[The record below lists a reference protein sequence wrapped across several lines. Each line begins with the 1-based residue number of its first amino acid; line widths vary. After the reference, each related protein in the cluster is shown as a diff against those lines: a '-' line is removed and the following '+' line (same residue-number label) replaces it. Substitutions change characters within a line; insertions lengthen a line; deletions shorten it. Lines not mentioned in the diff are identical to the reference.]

1 MKDELNN
8 YNIVNS
14 DGVSPRV
21 ENEGRLSYAND
32 KSDYIRESIRYEQA
46 ETLRVAESSE
56 ESSSSPESQT
66 ESFSEQ
72 QTVDASSASA
82 ASSASSAAS
91 AGASVGGGL
100 GALAGVVAASVAA
113 AVVVVAVF
121 ISTLAI
127 NLSLVMA
134 DMHSL
139 TFEVSITGADEKD
152 FEEPIYAILTG
163 ENVHMEQEVTQD
175 TVLLT
180 FEDLEPG
187 KEYRL
192 KVKNASKVF
201 AEVTAFTSTKP
212 AEKGE
217 IVSSING
224 KEVTVSVRDV
234 ALKSTEFYT
243 VIVKDAT
250 GKVVFSKDGIDSPA
264 QYTFIMDEPK
274 DLYFFLNVGGKTYA
288 HFQILLPDYDFA
300 NPVWAWSED
309 FSDATATLADKKGGE
324 DLILTAT
331 VTRKT
336 TDATCEKNGSIV
348 YIAKV
353 TYGDKTI
360 SDKQSTVIES
370 LGHVYEGTFDA
381 TGGVTYTCSHCG
393 DTYTD

>member
-8 YNIVNS
+8 YNIANS
-14 DGVSPRV
+14 DGASPRV
-21 ENEGRLSYAND
+21 ENEGKVSYSND
-32 KSDYIRESIRYEQA
+32 KSDYIRESQRYEQG
-46 ETLRVAESSE
+46 ETLRVEESVD
-56 ESSSSPESQT
+56 ESSSPDSQA
-66 ESFSEQ
+66 ENYSEQ
-72 QTVDASSASA
+72 QMPDASSASSVA
-82 ASSASSAAS
+82 SAS
-91 AGASVGGGL
+91 ASVGGGI
-100 GALAGVVAASVAA
+100 GALAGVVAASVVA

-121 ISTLAI
+121 LSTLAI
-127 NLSLVMA
+127 NLSLVIA

-139 TFEVSITGADEKD
+139 TFEVMMTGANEKD

-212 AEKGE
+212 NEKGE
-217 IVSSING
+217 VVSSMNG
-224 KEVTVSVRDV
+224 KQVTVSVRNV

-243 VIVKDAT
+243 IIAKDAT

-264 QYTFIMDEPK
+264 EYTFMLDEPK

-288 HFQILLPDYDFA
+288 LSEILLPDYDFA

-309 FSDATATLADKKGGE
+309 FTGATATLADKKGGE

-353 TYGDKTI
+353 TYGDKTF

-370 LGHVYEGTFDA
+370 LGHDYEGTFDA
-381 TGGVTYTCSHCG
+381 TGQITYTCSHCG

>member
-8 YNIVNS
+8 YSIANS
-14 DGVSPRV
+14 DGASPRV
-21 ENEGRLSYAND
+21 ENEGKVSYAND
-32 KSDYIRESIRYEQA
+32 KSDYIRESQRYEQG
-46 ETLRVAESSE
+46 ETLRVE
-56 ESSSSPESQT
+56 ESVDESSSPESQA
-66 ESFSEQ
+66 ENYSEQ
-72 QTVDASSASA
+72 QMPDASPASSVASAS
-82 ASSASSAAS
+82 
-91 AGASVGGGL
+91 ASVGGGI
-100 GALAGVVAASVAA
+100 GALAGVVAASVVA

-121 ISTLAI
+121 LSTLAI

-139 TFEVSITGADEKD
+139 TFEVMMTGANEKD

-212 AEKGE
+212 NEKGE
-217 IVSSING
+217 VVSSMNG
-224 KEVTVSVRDV
+224 KQVTVSVRNV

-243 VIVKDAT
+243 IIAKDAT

-264 QYTFIMDEPK
+264 EYTFMLDEPK

-288 HFQILLPDYDFA
+288 LSEILLPDYDFA

-309 FSDATATLADKKGGE
+309 FTGATATLADKKGGE

-353 TYGDKTI
+353 TYGDKTF

-370 LGHVYEGTFDA
+370 LGHDYEGTFDA
-381 TGGVTYTCSHCG
+381 TGRITYTCSHCG

>member
-8 YNIVNS
+8 YNIANS
-14 DGVSPRV
+14 DGASPRV
-21 ENEGRLSYAND
+21 ENEGKVSYSND
-32 KSDYIRESIRYEQA
+32 KSDYIRESQRYEQG
-46 ETLRVAESSE
+46 ETLRVEESVD
-56 ESSSSPESQT
+56 ESSSPDSQA
-66 ESFSEQ
+66 ENYSEQ
-72 QTVDASSASA
+72 QMPDASSASSVA
-82 ASSASSAAS
+82 SAS
-91 AGASVGGGL
+91 ASVGGGI
-100 GALAGVVAASVAA
+100 GALAGVVAASVVA

-121 ISTLAI
+121 LSTLAI
-127 NLSLVMA
+127 NLSLVIA

-139 TFEVSITGADEKD
+139 TFEVMMTGANEKD

-212 AEKGE
+212 NEKGE
-217 IVSSING
+217 VVSSING
-224 KEVTVSVRDV
+224 KQVTVSVRNV

-243 VIVKDAT
+243 IIAKDAT

-264 QYTFIMDEPK
+264 EYTFMLDEPK

-288 HFQILLPDYDFA
+288 LSEILLPDYDFA

-309 FSDATATLADKKGGE
+309 FTGATATLADKKGGE

-353 TYGDKTI
+353 TYGDKTF

-370 LGHVYEGTFDA
+370 LGHDYEGTFDA
-381 TGGVTYTCSHCG
+381 TGQITYTCSHCG